1 MSLGVAAATLVP
13 ASAAQAAA
21 TAWAPLDQA
30 GPALSVPEAA
40 LRAAL
45 SCHGDPH
52 SGGEP
57 VLLSPATSVT
67 PDQDYSWTYEKAFTA
82 QGRYWCAVTMP
93 QHTFQDIQV
102 SGEYLV
108 HAIRTMHAVT
118 GRRIAVMGHSQGGMS
133 MRWALRFWP
142 DTRPMVD
149 DVIGMAGSNH
159 GTTAL
164 PACLPGLT
172 TCTPAVWQQDAGSRF
187 LQALNSR
194 AETFAGISYTEVF
207 THLDEVVVPDF
218 EDATASSALH
228 TGAGAITNIA
238 VQDLCP
244 LDTSE
249 HLTVGTADP
258 VTYALVM
265 DALDHPGPAQP
276 SRISP
281 SVCSQ
286 GVMPYVDPADLNT
299 LLQPLMAIPGLVS
312 TPLPDVNLVGAPT
325 VSAEPPLR
333 SYVYAHTVT
342 FSVPQGQT
350 PAPNLPTHHKN
361 HAKKHAAKHHRRHG
375 HPRQRRQ

>member
-1 MSLGVAAATLVP
+1 MLISLGVAAATLLP
-13 ASAAQAAA
+13 GSAAQAAG
-21 TAWAPLDQA
+21 TAYAPLDQV
-30 GPALSVPEAA
+30 GPPLSVPTTA

-45 SCHGDPH
+45 ACHGDPH

-93 QHTFQDIQV
+93 DRTFEDIQV

-108 HAIRTMHAVT
+108 YAIRTMHADT

-142 DTRPMVD
+142 DTRPLVD

-164 PACLPGLT
+164 PACFPGLT
-172 TCTPAVWQQDAGSRF
+172 SCTPAVWQQQAGSQF
-187 LQALNSR
+187 LEALNSR
-194 AETFAGISYTEVF
+194 AETLAGISYTEVF
-207 THLDEVVVPDF
+207 THLDEVVVPDSD
-218 EDATASSALH
+218 DATASSALH

-238 VQDLCP
+238 VQDICP

-249 HLTVGTADP
+249 HLTVGTVDP

-276 SRISP
+276 SRISR
-281 SVCSQ
+281 SVCGQ
-286 GVMPYVDPADLNT
+286 GVMPYVNPLDVNT
-299 LLQPLMAIPGLVS
+299 ILQPLQAIPGLVS
-312 TPLPDVNLVGAPT
+312 TPLPDVSLVGVPT
-325 VSAEPPLR
+325 VAAEPALKP
-333 SYVYAHTVT
+333 YVYARPLTT
-342 FSVPQGQT
+342 STPQGQT
-350 PAPNLPTHHKN
+350 GAPNLPRRHRHK
-361 HAKKHAAKHHRRHG
+361 HQHQHQHHRRH
-375 HPRQRRQ
+375 H

>member
-1 MSLGVAAATLVP
+1 MSLGVAATTLVP
-13 ASAAQAAA
+13 GGAAQAAGA
-21 TAWAPLDQA
+21 AYAPLDQV
-30 GPALSVPEAA
+30 GPPLSVPATA

-45 SCHGDPH
+45 ACHGDPH
-52 SGGEP
+52 GGGEP
-57 VLLSPATSVT
+57 VLLNPATSVT

-93 QHTFQDIQV
+93 EHTFEDIQV

-108 HAIRTMHAVT
+108 YAIRAMHAAT

-164 PACLPGLT
+164 PVCRAGFT
-172 TCTPAVWQQDAGSRF
+172 SCTPAVWQQQAGSKF

-207 THLDEVVVPDF
+207 THLDEVVVPDSD
-218 EDATASSALH
+218 DATASSALH
-228 TGAGAITNIA
+228 TGDGDITNVA
-238 VQDLCP
+238 VQDICP

-249 HLTVGTADP
+249 HLMVGTVDP

-265 DALDHPGPAQP
+265 DALNHPGPAEP
-276 SRISP
+276 SRISR

-286 GVMPYVDPADLNT
+286 LVMPYVDPLDLNT
-299 LLQPLMAIPGLVS
+299 ILQPLESIPGLVS
-312 TPLPDVNLVGAPT
+312 TPLPDLSLVGAPT
-325 VSAEPPLR
+325 VAAEPALR
-333 SYVYAHTVT
+333 TYVYAHTVT
-342 FSVPQGQT
+342 MSLPHGQT
-350 PAPNLPTHHKN
+350 AAPNLQVHHQ
-361 HAKKHAAKHHRRHG
+361 HRKHHHKHHRHHHR
-375 HPRQRRQ
+375 